1 MPRLQLI
8 FSCKRRNQA
17 CASSFRDGVVAMS
30 LLFRPLTL
38 PAPEG
43 PGLVLRNRAIVAP
56 MCQYVLDAEDG
67 VPGDWHL
74 QHLGSFA
81 AGGFGLV
88 TVEATAVEAR
98 GRISPRDVGL
108 YNDDQQRAHARL
120 VTFVHSQGAAAAVQL
135 GHAGGKASTYP
146 WLPGQPDGTVP
157 EADGGWRTVSAADGP
172 VLPGLAD
179 ATALSREDIAEVV
192 AAFAAAARRAD
203 AAGYDA
209 IQLHGAH
216 GYLIHQF
223 LSPLTNTRTGEYG
236 GDEQG
241 RTRFVREVA
250 AAVRGVWPAHKPL
263 GIRISASDW
272 VDGGWDVAASARLL
286 RRLASEYGVTWVD
299 VSSGG
304 LGRGAVIPVG
314 PGYQVPLAAELTRE
328 LADTSVVVSTV
339 GLIEEATQAE
349 TILASGQAHAVSIG
363 RAALRDPHWAT
374 AAAARLGAD
383 LPNPPQYW
391 RAGW

>member
-1 MPRLQLI
+1 MER
-8 FSCKRRNQA
+8 
-17 CASSFRDGVVAMS
+17 VVTMS
-30 LLFRPLTL
+30 VLFTPITL

-56 MCQYVLDAEDG
+56 MCQYVIDAEDG
-67 VPGDWHL
+67 VPRDWHL

-81 AGGFGLV
+81 AGGFGMV
-88 TVEATAVEAR
+88 TTEATGVEAR

-108 YNDDQQRAHARL
+108 YDDEQQRAHERL
-120 VTFVHSQGAAAAVQL
+120 VTFLHSQGAAAAVQL
-135 GHAGGKASTYP
+135 AHAGGKASTFP

-157 EADGGWRTVSAADGP
+157 AADGGWSTVSAVDGP
-172 VLPGLAD
+172 VLPGLSA
-179 ATALSREDIAEVV
+179 AAGLSREGIAEVV

-223 LSPLTNTRTGEYG
+223 LSPLTNTRTDEYG
-236 GDEQG
+236 GDEEG
-241 RTRFVREVA
+241 RTRLAREVA
-250 AAVRGVWPAHKPL
+250 AAVRAVWPAHKPL
-263 GIRISASDW
+263 GIRISATDW
-272 VDGGWDVAASARLL
+272 VDGGWDVPASARLI
-286 RRLASEYGVTWVD
+286 RRLAEEHGVTWVD

-304 LGRGAVIPVG
+304 LGGGAAIPVG
-314 PGYQVPLAAELTRE
+314 PGYQVPLAAELTRQ
-328 LADTSVVVSTV
+328 LAGTPVVVSAV
-339 GLIEEATQAE
+339 GLVEEALQAE
-349 TILASGQAHAVSIG
+349 TILATGQAHAVSIG

-374 AAAARLGAD
+374 SAAARLGID
-383 LPNPPQYW
+383 RTELPRPPQYW